1 MLDFFVLGI
10 VPGTQLQITFGWVI
24 VTILLYTAAATIV
37 FNLSRFAKTQLKTI
51 MAAALLARQ

>member
-10 VPGTQLQITFGWVI
+10 VPGTHLQITFGWVI
-24 VTILLYTAAATIV
+24 VAMLLYVAAATIV
-37 FNLSRFAKTQLKTI
+37 FNLSRFAKDRLKTV